1 MKITRVETIPVEV
14 PLKEGLTTKTAGGE
28 HVVSPYVIIRIH
40 TDSEHIGLGEATLSP
55 RWSGETSPG
64 CVAAI
69 DLNSLLIPFPGLPY
83 ALTNGNTTIPTPVP
97 NDPAL
102 QGLTVYCQFAAEDV
116 GAPQLFL
123 GISNGLAVHIE

>member
-28 HVVSPYVIIRIH
+28 HVVSPYVVIRIH

-64 CVAAI
+64 SLASWV
-69 DLNSLLIPFPGLPY
+69 LNISSSQ
-83 ALTNGNTTIPTPVP
+83 PT
-97 NDPAL
+97 
-102 QGLTVYCQFAAEDV
+102 
-116 GAPQLFL
+116 
-123 GISNGLAVHIE
+123 